1 MKKERRR
8 QESCSLIT
16 GYHNLIKDSFKTT
29 YIFCLNCY
37 VVLLFLNA
45 LLRAQT
51 LFLFRKIY
59 INNFENFQQQF
70 I

>member
-29 YIFCLNCY
+29 YIFCSNRY

-45 LLRAQT
+45 LLRAQ
-51 LFLFRKIY
+51 LCFYLEK
-59 INNFENFQQQF
+59 F